1 MRQIFAVIIGFAF
14 IPIFTKRKLP
24 IAYSIIG
31 SAFIMILV
39 SGLGLNSILEI
50 FSSTLLDPNKIA
62 QYLTVVEIG
71 ALGVLLKKYGFI
83 ELIIDKL
90 NKVVS
95 NKKLQLMFVAALIG
109 LLTVPGGAIISA
121 PFIDRIGEDLN
132 VEKSKRAVINLVYR
146 HISMHIMPYANGL
159 LLVALLLPQVNVY
172 NVIGLNFI
180 FVFLYVTIGY
190 FTYIKDIKYE
200 KTEIVKG
207 NKGDNILQLAIYT
220 SPIYFAVI
228 LNIVFKVPFFIGVL
242 GNILLVYLL
251 RPRKSIIK
259 DFIKGIN
266 LNVFLTI
273 MGVYLIQ
280 GTIGNFPE
288 FNKMLES
295 LLSNPNTLIAS
306 MIGISAIFGLAT
318 GFQPAALG
326 VIIPVIGSMAISLSR
341 MTVLAHIAFVWSFV
355 GYFFSPLHLC
365 QLFTVEYMKVKNSQV
380 YKTYLRFIVILVI
393 ALLIENLVL
402 LSFVK

>member
-95 NKKLQLMFVAALIG
+95 NKKLQLMFVPALIG

-365 QLFTVEYMKVKNSQV
+365 QLFTVEYMKVKNSEV
-380 YKTYLRFIVILVI
+380 YKMYFRFIVILVI

>member
-95 NKKLQLMFVAALIG
+95 NKKLQLMFVPALIG

-295 LLSNPNTLIAS
+295 LLSNSNTLIAS

>member
-95 NKKLQLMFVAALIG
+95 NKKLQLMFVPALIG

-365 QLFTVEYMKVKNSQV
+365 QLFTVEYMKVKNFQV
-380 YKTYLRFIVILVI
+380 YKTYLRFIVLLVI
-393 ALLIENLVL
+393 ALLIENIIL
-402 LSFVK
+402 LSLIK

>member
-1 MRQIFAVIIGFAF
+1 MRQIFAVIIGFGF

-95 NKKLQLMFVAALIG
+95 NKKLQLMFVPALIG

-380 YKTYLRFIVILVI
+380 YKMYFRFIVILVI

>member
-50 FSSTLLDPNKIA
+50 FSSTLLDPDKIA

-207 NKGDNILQLAIYT
+207 NKGDDILQLAIYT

>member
-95 NKKLQLMFVAALIG
+95 NKKLQLMFVPALIG

-365 QLFTVEYMKVKNSQV
+365 QLFTVEYMKVKNFQV

>member
-95 NKKLQLMFVAALIG
+95 NKKLQLMFVPALIG

-242 GNILLVYLL
+242 GNILIVYLL

>member
-39 SGLGLNSILEI
+39 SGLGLDSILEI

-95 NKKLQLMFVAALIG
+95 NKKLQLMFVPALIG

-341 MTVLAHIAFVWSFV
+341 MTVLAHIAFAWSFV

-365 QLFTVEYMKVKNSQV
+365 QLFTVEYMKVKNFQV

>member
-50 FSSTLLDPNKIA
+50 FSSTLLNPNKIA

-95 NKKLQLMFVAALIG
+95 NKKLQLMFVPALIG

-280 GTIGNFPE
+280 GIIGNFPE

>member
-95 NKKLQLMFVAALIG
+95 NKKLQLMFVPALIG

-393 ALLIENLVL
+393 ALLIENIIL
-402 LSFVK
+402 LSLIK

>member
-95 NKKLQLMFVAALIG
+95 NKKLQLMFVPALIG

-251 RPRKSIIK
+251 RPIKSIIK

-326 VIIPVIGSMAISLSR
+326 VIIPVIGLMAISLSR
-341 MTVLAHIAFVWSFV
+341 MTVLAHIAFAWSFV

>member
-1 MRQIFAVIIGFAF
+1 MRQIFAAIIGFAF

-95 NKKLQLMFVAALIG
+95 NKKLQLMFVPALIG

-251 RPRKSIIK
+251 RPIKSIIK

-365 QLFTVEYMKVKNSQV
+365 QLFTVEYMKVKNFQV

>member
-1 MRQIFAVIIGFAF
+1 MIQIFAVIIGFAF

-95 NKKLQLMFVAALIG
+95 NKKLQLMFVPALIG